1 MRVLFLFLCSLPVV
15 ALDNAIT
22 FLPSADQAGRPFDL
36 FPTFAKDEICDFPQP
51 FVGGAA
57 KAEWQADI
65 WSRWP
70 ASTRCPA
77 GSVKKAW
84 VAFRQDVTRGQT
96 LKVDFRN
103 NTQPCHLGT
112 QEVCEAAALD
122 QPGML
127 AAGNW
132 DGRIQAQAFPHSDN
146 TIVWTVSARNMLEY
160 GNWTY
165 RRRGPLVTQVMVEDR
180 TTERYYD
187 FGWRERHL
195 ARITTTMNNE
205 STRVGVNADWS
216 NLARPF
222 KVHID
227 YEIFSVCF
235 ATADTWYIG
244 PSGGSDPSCA
254 NLDGRA
260 QDGTQRGVHYAEGI
274 RSFARR
280 VEPGLQLAA
289 ETNYGQNSIT
299 VDDASSIEAPTVL
312 NILGELV
319 RVCNKTENRLTVGN
333 GNWGCTPNN
342 AGRFYWGSN
351 NYQLG
356 QIRKAP
362 VHNWSRRDVWADA
375 DRDSYKSLHPIFV
388 VTFHK
393 DWAGVG
399 LEYHL
404 ANTWSDRIQ
413 DQVYDLSVSNSS
425 GTLVSYSAVRHIAMS
440 MWKYPDGPVVGTFTG
455 AVADRKAW
463 DGTPPSPGRYDY
475 NLPYLRFTGAVPY
488 DTSVVINAQALATQ
502 LTENSSH
509 QGVAYAWENGTKG
522 AIETGGS
529 LVGSPGRSDC
539 GPWTRDWGMP
549 GGRPDISLHPRWYAT
564 ALYAMQSNLPGAE
577 RWAEWTYGAAA
588 CGGYAPIH
596 VWEGST
602 NPSLKFCSAT
612 DTPYKS
618 CTGANAEVA
627 AFGKPMT
634 VDARPLATLLAN
646 QVNSGDVI
654 RHQGQDTLNFWNVGD
669 GASHMPQLSFI
680 PWLLTGDWYYEQ
692 ILMDSGAF
700 TLMAANQIP
709 GWNRTPDPYYWQMS
723 RHGSWAFIGPYN
735 GSRPVGWTFRE
746 IMLAGWAA
754 RSGSPEQ
761 SYFTDK
767 VNKQLEIYEGKY
779 NLTTGSFYRPCSG
792 PDDMGSTPW
801 CWGRQI
807 QAMGTNNPEVMSF
820 LGTHGG
826 YEDANLSPSTHV
838 RKDLI
843 YSVASYWMDN
853 YFRTSL
859 GYSLLLGY
867 DQAEPVA
874 NQRFFRNSI
883 NRVLH
888 PAMNPFTLGE
898 YRDPNVPCEPEGAP
912 VAAGCRSRTF
922 AYGINHQLSSY
933 ESFAAAWTA
942 TAANRNAFVNDHDK
956 EGGYSTISRAVLAL
970 AENARDGDRTGAR
983 AWEWISTGYRFPQGF
998 QENPQW
1004 ALSPQSKHQISGISV
1019 APGPAGTATIFFMAP
1034 DGNACRYAVD
1044 PQSSLDSA
1052 DTEIPAGNRQ
1062 RKLDLSGLQT
1072 GTHSV
1077 RITCGVARGEATLT
1091 VE

>member
-1 MRVLFLFLCSLPVV
+1 
-15 ALDNAIT
+15 
-22 FLPSADQAGRPFDL
+22 
-36 FPTFAKDEICDFPQP
+36 
-51 FVGGAA
+51 
-57 KAEWQADI
+57 
-65 WSRWP
+65 
-70 ASTRCPA
+70 
-77 GSVKKAW
+77 
-84 VAFRQDVTRGQT
+84 
-96 LKVDFRN
+96 
-103 NTQPCHLGT
+103 
-112 QEVCEAAALD
+112 
-122 QPGML
+122 
-127 AAGNW
+127 
-132 DGRIQAQAFPHSDN
+132 
-146 TIVWTVSARNMLEY
+146 
-160 GNWTY
+160 
-165 RRRGPLVTQVMVEDR
+165 
-180 TTERYYD
+180 
-187 FGWRERHL
+187 
-195 ARITTTMNNE
+195 
-205 STRVGVNADWS
+205 
-216 NLARPF
+216 
-222 KVHID
+222 
-227 YEIFSVCF
+227 
-235 ATADTWYIG
+235 ADTWYIG
-244 PSGGSDPSCA
+244 ASNGSDPSCA
-254 NLDGRA
+254 NIDGRA

-274 RSFARR
+274 RSFARL

-319 RVCNKTENRLTVGN
+319 RVCNKTGNRLTVGN

-375 DRDSYKSLHPIFV
+375 DRDSYKSLHPIFI

-393 DWAGVG
+393 DWPGVG

-425 GTLVSYSAVRHIAMS
+425 GSLVSYSAVRHIAMS

-488 DTSVVINAQALATQ
+488 DTSVVINAQALANQ

-529 LVGSPGRSDC
+529 LVASPGRSDC
-539 GPWTRDWGMP
+539 GPLTRDWGMP

-602 NPSLKFCSAT
+602 NPSLKFCSAA

-634 VDARPLATLLAN
+634 VDARPLATLLSN

-723 RHGSWAFIGPYN
+723 RHGSWGFIGPYN
-735 GSRPVGWTFRE
+735 GSRPIGWTFRE

-754 RSGSPEQ
+754 RGGSPEQ

-767 VNKQLEIYEGKY
+767 INKQLEIYEGKY

-807 QAMGTNNPEVMSF
+807 QAMGTSNPEIMSF

-838 RKDLI
+838 RKDLM

-853 YFRTSL
+853 YFRASL

-867 DQAEPVA
+867 NQAEPVA

-898 YRDPNVPCEPEGAP
+898 YRDPNVPCEPEGTP
-912 VAAGCRSRTF
+912 VPDGCRSRKF
-922 AYGINHQLSSY
+922 AYGMNHQLSSY
-933 ESFAAAWTA
+933 ENFAAAWA
-942 TAANRNAFVNDHDK
+942 PTAANRNAFVNDHDK

-998 QENPQW
+998 EANPQW

-1019 APGPAGTATIFFMAP
+1019 APATAGSATIFFMAP

-1077 RITCGVARGEATLT
+1077 RITCGVARGEAILT